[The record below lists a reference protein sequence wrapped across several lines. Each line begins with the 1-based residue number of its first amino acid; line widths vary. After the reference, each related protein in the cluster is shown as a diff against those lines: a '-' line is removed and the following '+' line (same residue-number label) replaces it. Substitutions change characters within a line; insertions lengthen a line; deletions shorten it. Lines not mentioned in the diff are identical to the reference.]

1 MVELKQKI
9 RKGDRLL
16 WRIVNLPDI
25 HPEPPKQDR
34 KGKQAHKG
42 LKKGN
47 AFLAASCQKHQ
58 KILQV
63 ATLD

>member
-9 RKGDRLL
+9 RKVDRLL

-25 HPEPPKQDR
+25 HPELPKQDR
-34 KGKQAHKG
+34 KVKTQKG

-47 AFLAASCQKHQ
+47 VYLAASC
-58 KILQV
+58 
-63 ATLD
+63 